1 MNECY
6 DCDFWDSDREGCTC
20 SSLDK
25 WYACPIESSK
35 PENQKELEE
44 YAEWVAKKRENK

>member
-1 MNECY
+1 MMNECY
-6 DCDFWDSDREGCTC
+6 SCGLYDSDFGCTC
-20 SSLDK
+20 SPLDS

-44 YAEWVAKKRENK
+44 YAKWVNENRDC